1 MSRSWR
7 GKKAGEDAERLLQEA
22 FGVSEDQLLKD
33 FILAQTEVKDSDI
46 PPESEDGFERLMAKL
61 EAEVGT
67 SPESEKE
74 SSSENIVKL
83 HEEAS
88 KPRRLKSIVKV
99 SVAAA
104 AIAVMVVAMG
114 ISAGA
119 KREYRYVVRE
129 GDSVR
134 SDIVL
139 NNVKAISGE
148 DELDKAYIEI
158 TKKTKVRPLKLAY
171 MPKKMKYVKA
181 DIGETWVIMYFSY
194 GKYRVKILEE
204 VGGTGNSTNVIS
216 DRKKEE
222 YIYNDLLKEN
232 IYFEKSE
239 LSDGKFEYSAN
250 IVKGDTYYQISG
262 IIPKKEFKKI
272 VENLFLYTLICAGM
286 IIAASMMQVYAA
298 DTQYINGVSVEEADY
313 SNACLLNEN
322 VSEGIARGIEPRG
335 SIIDT
340 ALTRISNLGKG
351 DIGILIQTVAHVEC
365 DKIKNIAVL
374 QREED
379 GKWVEVSRYIYDASK
394 EDFPTE
400 DLSGMSNDFTV
411 KNQKT
416 GYYYRVVG
424 VHYVEVNGK
433 GQSFMTKTEGIK
445 ITEYGD

>member
-1 MSRSWR
+1 MSRSRR

-46 PPESEDGFERLMAKL
+46 PPGSEDGFERLMAKL

-83 HEEAS
+83 HEEAR

-104 AIAVMVVAMG
+104 AIAVMG
-114 ISAGA
+114 ISVGA

-129 GDSVR
+129 KDSVR
-134 SDIVL
+134 NEIVL
-139 NNVKAISGE
+139 NNVEAIPGE

-194 GKYRVKILEE
+194 EKYRVKILEE

-272 VENLFLYTLICAGM
+272 VENLFL
-286 IIAASMMQVYAA
+286 
-298 DTQYINGVSVEEADY
+298 
-313 SNACLLNEN
+313 EN
-322 VSEGIARGIEPRG
+322 
-335 SIIDT
+335 
-340 ALTRISNLGKG
+340 
-351 DIGILIQTVAHVEC
+351 
-365 DKIKNIAVL
+365 
-374 QREED
+374 
-379 GKWVEVSRYIYDASK
+379 Y
-394 EDFPTE
+394 
-400 DLSGMSNDFTV
+400 
-411 KNQKT
+411 
-416 GYYYRVVG
+416 
-424 VHYVEVNGK
+424 
-433 GQSFMTKTEGIK
+433 
-445 ITEYGD
+445 

>member
-1 MSRSWR
+1 MSRSRR

-46 PPESEDGFERLMAKL
+46 PPEPEDGFERLMAKL

-74 SSSENIVKL
+74 SSSENIIKL
-83 HEEAS
+83 HEEAR
-88 KPRRLKSIVKV
+88 KPRRLKTIVKV

-129 GDSVR
+129 RDSVR

-139 NNVKAISGE
+139 NNVDTIQIE
-148 DELDKAYIEI
+148 DELEKAYTEI
-158 TKKTKVRPLKLAY
+158 TKKTKVCPLKLAY

-239 LSDGKFEYSAN
+239 LSDGEFEYSAN

-272 VENLFLYTLICAGM
+272 VENLFL
-286 IIAASMMQVYAA
+286 
-298 DTQYINGVSVEEADY
+298 
-313 SNACLLNEN
+313 EN
-322 VSEGIARGIEPRG
+322 
-335 SIIDT
+335 
-340 ALTRISNLGKG
+340 
-351 DIGILIQTVAHVEC
+351 
-365 DKIKNIAVL
+365 
-374 QREED
+374 
-379 GKWVEVSRYIYDASK
+379 Y
-394 EDFPTE
+394 
-400 DLSGMSNDFTV
+400 
-411 KNQKT
+411 
-416 GYYYRVVG
+416 
-424 VHYVEVNGK
+424 
-433 GQSFMTKTEGIK
+433 
-445 ITEYGD
+445 